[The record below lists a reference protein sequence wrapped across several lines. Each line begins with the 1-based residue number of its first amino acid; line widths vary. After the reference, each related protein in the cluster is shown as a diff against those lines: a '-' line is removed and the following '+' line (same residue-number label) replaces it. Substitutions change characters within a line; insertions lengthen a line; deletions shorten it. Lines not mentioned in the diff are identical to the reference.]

1 MISPLSAERVR
12 IVMGTVSKAGEPP
25 KEAPIAPEQI
35 SGRAITFGGSFDVKI
50 SDDKVREIRRR
61 VKAGEKGYNIAKEM
75 GISQPMVS
83 LIMSGKRKAY
93 VV

>member
-12 IVMGTVSKAGEPP
+12 IVMGTVSKAGEPK
-25 KEAPIAPEQI
+25 KEVPVAPEQI
-35 SGRAITFGGSFDVKI
+35 SGRAITFGGAFDVKI
-50 SDDKVREIRRR
+50 TDDKVREIRRR

-83 LIMSGKRKAY
+83 LIMNRKRKAY

>member
-1 MISPLSAERVR
+1 LTAPLSAERVR
-12 IVMGTVSKAGEPP
+12 IVMGTVSKVGEPP
-25 KEAPIAPEQI
+25 KEVPTAPEKI
-35 SGRAITFGGSFDVKI
+35 AGPPIVLEGSFAVKI
-50 SDDKVREIRRR
+50 TDDKVREIRRR
-61 VKAGEKGYNIAKEM
+61 VKEGEKGYNIAKEM